1 MTHLDTLNQAQKEA
15 VQTTEGPLL
24 ILAGAGAGKTRVI
37 VHRILHLIERGVA
50 PERILAVTFTN
61 KAAKEMRERVTA
73 LVRETKNLNRPMPLE
88 TMPFVST
95 FHSLGVHILKE
106 NSRLLNI
113 PRHFGIFD
121 RTDSLR
127 AVKEALVRAGYD
139 PKETEP
145 RKVLGTISRQKG
157 EGTTVNVYREAAE
170 SGFYPDLVASVWEH
184 YEKILAEE
192 KVLDFD
198 ALLLKTARLLSENE
212 AVRSRYQDA
221 WEYIHVDEYQD
232 TNKVQS
238 QIAELL
244 AAPKNNLCVV
254 GDIDQTIYSW
264 RGARLANVLHFEK
277 TYSNAKIVILEENYR
292 SSKHIIHA
300 SNEIIKKNK
309 YRKEKT
315 LYTNN
320 PEGEL
325 LSLYVSF
332 NENDEAQFVTDTVEE
347 MRQKGTEPREI
358 AVLYRANFQSR
369 VLEEAFLEKNIPYQV
384 LGVRFFERK
393 EIKDTLAYLKAALN
407 PESFGDVK
415 RAVNAPPRGIG
426 KTTLLRLA
434 AGEKD
439 KLPPAMKEKIS
450 SFYRL
455 LSDIHKTALSQKP
468 SETLKFIIQ
477 SSGMEKM
484 MKEGNEDDM
493 ERLENIKELV
503 TLAAKYDVL
512 PPEEGI
518 EKLLED
524 AALASDQDELKED
537 KNAVRL
543 MTVHA
548 SKGLEFDAVFITGL
562 EDGLFPHEK
571 DVVEKEEDAEEERR
585 LFYVALTRARKKV
598 YLSYAGI
605 RTIFGA
611 QRVNAPSEF
620 ILDLPEESLEPIE
633 PGGTSQ
639 KVIYL
644 E

>member
-157 EGTTVNVYREAAE
+157 EGTTASLYREAAE

-192 KVLDFD
+192 KALDFD
-198 ALLLKTARLLSENE
+198 DLLLKTARLLSENE
-212 AVRSRYQDA
+212 AVRSRYQGT

-277 TYSNAKIVILEENYR
+277 TYPDAKIVILEENYR
-292 SSKHIIHA
+292 
-300 SNEIIKKNK
+300 
-309 YRKEKT
+309 
-315 LYTNN
+315 
-320 PEGEL
+320 
-325 LSLYVSF
+325 
-332 NENDEAQFVTDTVEE
+332 
-347 MRQKGTEPREI
+347 
-358 AVLYRANFQSR
+358 
-369 VLEEAFLEKNIPYQV
+369 
-384 LGVRFFERK
+384 
-393 EIKDTLAYLKAALN
+393 
-407 PESFGDVK
+407 
-415 RAVNAPPRGIG
+415 
-426 KTTLLRLA
+426 
-434 AGEKD
+434 
-439 KLPPAMKEKIS
+439 
-450 SFYRL
+450 
-455 LSDIHKTALSQKP
+455 
-468 SETLKFIIQ
+468 
-477 SSGMEKM
+477 
-484 MKEGNEDDM
+484 
-493 ERLENIKELV
+493 
-503 TLAAKYDVL
+503 
-512 PPEEGI
+512 
-518 EKLLED
+518 
-524 AALASDQDELKED
+524 
-537 KNAVRL
+537 
-543 MTVHA
+543 
-548 SKGLEFDAVFITGL
+548 
-562 EDGLFPHEK
+562 
-571 DVVEKEEDAEEERR
+571 
-585 LFYVALTRARKKV
+585 
-598 YLSYAGI
+598 
-605 RTIFGA
+605 
-611 QRVNAPSEF
+611 
-620 ILDLPEESLEPIE
+620 
-633 PGGTSQ
+633 
-639 KVIYL
+639 
-644 E
+644 